1 MNYQNENEA
10 YLLWVGDTIDVK
22 FFNNE
27 KLNDEV
33 IIRPDGKISLQLI
46 GEVKAAGF
54 TPAQLDDL
62 LTQEYS
68 KFLYANNIPATCSTS
83 SQLDSL
89 AALDV
94 SGSYGNWSAPYILSV
109 GSTIGIKSF
118 YNKQLNDEVTIR
130 PDGKISLQLIGEVNA
145 AGLKPTQLESL
156 LARKYSK
163 VLYAGDVATDHQIST
178 QQDSSTPLPQYSE
191 SSYILSIRDKI
202 AINFSYNEELNQE
215 VTIRPDGVISLERIG
230 EVKAAGLTP
239 AKLDSLLTREY
250 SKVLYVDEVTEAARE
265 GNQLDALDLL
275 SESHY
280 ILSVGNIIAIKF
292 FYNDDLNEDVIIR
305 PDGKISLQRIGEV
318 KAAGLTPTQL
328 DSLLTEKYSKFLKS
342 PEVAVIVRNPK
353 LAELTIDVKDFMLPL
368 VTVVVKDFKLPEVSI
383 AVKKSAA
390 QKVYIGGEIA
400 RPGMIPITGMLR
412 VLDAVI
418 QAGGASG
425 TAELEYV
432 ILIRYNTSGQPD
444 VHLLNLN
451 QIMRGQSPDVI
462 LRPYDVV
469 YLPRTAIAEV
479 SLLAKQYIHNL
490 IPIQFTT
497 IYNLNPETEIK

>member
-342 PEVAVIVRNPK
+342 PE
-353 LAELTIDVKDFMLPL
+353 
-368 VTVVVKDFKLPEVSI
+368 
-383 AVKKSAA
+383 
-390 QKVYIGGEIA
+390 
-400 RPGMIPITGMLR
+400 
-412 VLDAVI
+412 
-418 QAGGASG
+418 
-425 TAELEYV
+425 
-432 ILIRYNTSGQPD
+432 
-444 VHLLNLN
+444 
-451 QIMRGQSPDVI
+451 
-462 LRPYDVV
+462 
-469 YLPRTAIAEV
+469 
-479 SLLAKQYIHNL
+479 
-490 IPIQFTT
+490 
-497 IYNLNPETEIK
+497 